1 MTTKEI
7 DRMITTRI
15 QTTTRLFIA
24 TISLAAVALTL
35 VATPAAD
42 AAGLRNC
49 VDVAGPQSG
58 RAGCYE
64 DVWVDGV
71 QVRMTFSNTRFTG
84 ATPKELDPF
93 YVLAP
98 QTNRPQGAPP
108 NTFPH
113 DHVVRAVPNQ
123 NHGQYSVQMQG
134 FFVLCSGQGIV
145 SGACVPSWTSVGG
158 PDPLPF
164 AKTVDGKPLTST
176 EAIEAAADA
185 GNLALINLGPGAVI
199 VGAISGSD

>member
-1 MTTKEI
+1 
-7 DRMITTRI
+7 MITTRI
-15 QTTTRLFIA
+15 QTTARLFVA
-24 TISLAAVALTL
+24 TISVGAMALAGI
-35 VATPAAD
+35 AAPVVG

-49 VDVAGPQSG
+49 FDVAGPQSG

-64 DVWVDGV
+64 DVWADGT
-71 QVRMTFSNTRFTG
+71 QYRMTFSNTRFTG

-98 QTNRPQGAPP
+98 QTDKPQGAPP

-113 DHVVRAVPNQ
+113 DHVVRGVPPQ
-123 NHGQYSVQMQG
+123 NHGQYSVQLQG

-145 SGACVPSWTSVGG
+145 SGACVPSWTSIGG

-164 AKTVDGKPLTST
+164 AQTVNGQPLTST
-176 EAIEAAADA
+176 EAIEAGADA

-199 VGAISGSD
+199 VGAVTGN

>member
-1 MTTKEI
+1 
-7 DRMITTRI
+7 MITKRI

-24 TISLAAVALTL
+24 TMSLAAVALAL
-35 VATPAAD
+35 IAAPAAS

-49 VDVAGPQSG
+49 VDVTGPQSG
-58 RAGCYE
+58 RVGCFE
-64 DVWVDGV
+64 DVWANGAEY
-71 QVRMTFSNTRFTG
+71 RMTFYNTLFTG
-84 ATPKELDPF
+84 ATPRALDPF

-98 QTNRPQGAPP
+98 QTDKPQGAPP

-113 DHVVRAVPNQ
+113 DHVVRDVPAQ
-123 NHGQYSVQMQG
+123 NHGTYSVQMQG

-145 SGACVPSWTSVGG
+145 SGACVPAWTSVGG

-164 AKTVDGKPLTST
+164 ATTVDGHPLTSAG
-176 EAIEAAADA
+176 AIESAARD

-199 VGAISGSD
+199 VGADTGG

>member
-1 MTTKEI
+1 
-7 DRMITTRI
+7 MITKRI

-24 TISLAAVALTL
+24 TMSLAAVALAL
-35 VATPAAD
+35 VAAPAVG

-49 VDVAGPQSG
+49 VDITGPQSG

-64 DVWVDGV
+64 DVWADGV
-71 QVRMTFSNTRFTG
+71 QFRMTFSNTRFTG
-84 ATPKELDPF
+84 ETPKELAPF

-98 QTNRPQGAPP
+98 QSDKPQGAPP
-108 NTFPH
+108 NTFAH

-123 NHGQYSVQMQG
+123 NNGSYSVQMQG

-145 SGACVPSWTSVGG
+145 SGACVPAWTSLGG
-158 PDPLPF
+158 DPMPF
-164 AKTVDGKPLTST
+164 AKSVDGQPLTTT
-176 EAIEAAADA
+176 EAIESAADA

-199 VGAISGSD
+199 VGAVTRSN

>member
-1 MTTKEI
+1 
-7 DRMITTRI
+7 MIATRI
-15 QTTTRLFIA
+15 HTVTRLFVA
-24 TISLAAVALTL
+24 TLSLAAVAVAL
-35 VATPAAD
+35 VAAPSAG

-49 VDVAGPQSG
+49 VDITGPQSG

-64 DVWVDGV
+64 IVWANGV
-71 QVRMTFSNTRFTG
+71 QYRMTFSNTRFSGGTQ
-84 ATPKELDPF
+84 KDLDPF

-98 QTNRPQGAPP
+98 QTDKPQGAPP

-113 DHVVRAVPNQ
+113 DHVVRNAPQQ
-123 NHGQYSVQMQG
+123 NNGDYSVEMQS

-158 PDPLPF
+158 PDPMPF
-164 AKTVDGKPLTST
+164 AMTVNGQPLTST
-176 EAIEAAADA
+176 AAIETAAAA

-199 VGAISGSD
+199 VGAVTRGN

>member
-1 MTTKEI
+1 
-7 DRMITTRI
+7 MITTRI
-15 QTTTRLFIA
+15 QTTARLFVA
-24 TISLAAVALTL
+24 TISVGTMALAGIAAPAVG
-35 VATPAAD
+35 

-64 DVWVDGV
+64 DVWADGA
-71 QVRMTFSNTRFTG
+71 QHRMTFSNTRFTG

-98 QTNRPQGAPP
+98 QTDKPQGAPP

-113 DHVVRAVPNQ
+113 DHVVRGVPPQ

-145 SGACVPSWTSVGG
+145 SGACVPSWTSIGG

-164 AKTVDGKPLTST
+164 AQTVNGQPLTST

-199 VGAISGSD
+199 VGAVTGN